1 MLEVRLLGPLEIV
14 VDDVPLPPG
23 PPKQQVV
30 LSMLALQPG
39 RPVGMPEMVDEL
51 WPSGPPASAVANLRG
66 YAANLRRLLDG
77 VAPARGLLVR
87 HGDGYEL
94 GLRPEDVD
102 VFGFTAEL
110 QEASVALASGDLAV
124 AERSL
129 GRAEGR
135 WRGRMLPGLPLGP
148 TLSAR
153 AEAMRELRLGMV
165 EQWAEVCLATGRS
178 GVAVMMLRDHLSAHP
193 LREGGH
199 GLLIRAL
206 YQEGDVPGAL
216 AAFGVARSA
225 LVEQLGIEPG
235 AELQRLHQAVL
246 NRDPVLDAAVAG
258 PRLRDRSTPRTGTE
272 SPSPRSA
279 VPDAAGAVPARWLP
293 RTPADF
299 TGRDG
304 LVDRLSTAIRRSDPN
319 SSAVLVIDGMAGIGK
334 TAVAVRL
341 AGRLAGSYPDG
352 QLFVDLGG
360 HGADGQV
367 SAAAALITLLRQL
380 GVPASRIPA
389 ELDHRIALWRSE
401 LACRRVVVVLD
412 NAGSS
417 EQVTPLLPSAP
428 GSLTLVTS
436 RRRLVVSS
444 SVPPLTLPLLDR
456 AEAVD
461 LLARLVGRERVD
473 AEPEAVA
480 AVVGRCGYLPL
491 AIRLAGARLAHRP
504 EWRVSDLAERLAGAR
519 PVLDELSAED
529 STVANAF
536 SLSYEPLPEP
546 ARRMFRLLG
555 LFPGE
560 HFGVG
565 VAAALADV
573 SLMRAETLMA
583 ELVDRHLVQEP
594 AAGRFRLHDLVRDYA
609 RELTAGRD
617 EPAERSAAVE
627 RLFDYYVH
635 ACLAASR
642 AMEPVQI
649 PARVSPG
656 GPLRPD
662 LLSALP
668 TDLEW
673 LETER
678 QNLRALVRL
687 AAEISPQW
695 TWRLAA
701 SAWRFYMMRGYYD
714 DILDT
719 YEYGLRA
726 ARQCG
731 DESGVATMCNY
742 RAYAYMRSGNLQ
754 LAVRDLKTAIEVR
767 ERTGDRAGAS
777 GSKTNLG
784 AVYWHLGRVE
794 DLLAL
799 HRDLLAD
806 RPSWGDYVLTILPNI
821 GLVQMFLGE
830 YQEALATH
838 RRHLYVARL
847 SGSPFN
853 LANALANIGAVRS
866 RLGQFGLAARFLRAS
881 AGLRDRTDN
890 RYGEAFALNE
900 LGSALRGLRRFD
912 DARQYHELALTA
924 AEQFGERQSEAA
936 ALNGIGLT
944 LAAQGRLDEAAG
956 FHHHALRVATRINHP
971 YEQGRALAGIAGL
984 LEREEHAE
992 ACRYWARTLAIFDR
1006 LRAPE
1011 RVEAER
1017 RLAALTSYAHPDSQR
1032 REPGVCVSG
1041 AVAG

>member
-1 MLEVRLLGPLEIV
+1 MLEVRLLGPLEIIA
-14 VDDVPLPPG
+14 DDVPLPPG

-30 LSMLALQPG
+30 LSMLASQPG
-39 RPVGMPEMVDEL
+39 RRVGMPEMVDEL

-77 VAPARGLLVR
+77 VAAGRGVLVR
-87 HGDGYEL
+87 RGDGYEL

-102 VFGFTAEL
+102 VFGFVAEL
-110 QEASVALASGDLAV
+110 REASVALAAGDLAA

-135 WRGRMLPGLPLGP
+135 WRGPMLAGLPLGP
-148 TLSAR
+148 ALSAR

-165 EQWAEVCLATGRS
+165 EQWAELCLATGRA
-178 GVAVMMLRDHLSAHP
+178 GAAVMMLRDHLSAHP

-246 NRDPVLDAAVAG
+246 NRDPVLDGAGSG
-258 PRLRDRSTPRTGTE
+258 PRPRDRSTPRDDTE
-272 SPSPRSA
+272 SPSPKSA
-279 VPDAAGAVPARWLP
+279 APESAGAVPTRWLP
-293 RTPADF
+293 RAPADF
-299 TGRDG
+299 TGRDE
-304 LVDRLSTAIRRSDPN
+304 LVDRLSTAIRRVDPG

-334 TAVAVRL
+334 TAVAVHL
-341 AGRLAGSYPDG
+341 AGRFARSYPDG

-360 HGADGQV
+360 HGTDGQV

-389 ELDHRIALWRSE
+389 EFDHRVALWRSE
-401 LACRRVVVVLD
+401 LACRRVVLVLD

-504 EWRVSDLAERLAGAR
+504 EWRVADLAERLAGAR

-536 SLSYEPLPEP
+536 GLSYEPLPEP

-617 EPAERSAAVE
+617 EPADLSAAFA

-642 AMEPVQI
+642 AMEPVPI
-649 PARVSPG
+649 PAKVSPG

-673 LETER
+673 LEAER
-678 QNLRALVRL
+678 QNLRALARL
-687 AAEISPQW
+687 GAERCPQW
-695 TWRLAA
+695 TWQFAA
-701 SAWRFYMMRGYYD
+701 STWRFYMMRGYYD
-714 DILDT
+714 DILHT
-719 YEYGLRA
+719 YEYGLWA

-731 DESGVATMCNY
+731 DESGVAAMCNY

-754 LAVRDLKTAIEVR
+754 LAVRDLETAIEVR
-767 ERTGDRAGAS
+767 EKIGDRAGAS
-777 GSKTNLG
+777 GSRANLG
-784 AVYWHLGRVE
+784 TVYWYLGRMD
-794 DLLAL
+794 DLIDL

-806 RPSWGDYVLTILPNI
+806 RTSWGEHVLTVLPNI
-821 GLVQMFLGE
+821 GLALMFLGR
-830 YQEALATH
+830 YQEALEIH
-838 RRHLYVARL
+838 RRHLHLARVV
-847 SGSPFN
+847 GSPFH
-853 LANALANIGAVRS
+853 LARALTDLGAVRS
-866 RLGQFGLAARFLRAS
+866 RLGQFELAVRFLRTS
-881 AGLRDRTDN
+881 MRLQDRTGN

-900 LGSALRGLRRFD
+900 LGTALRGLRRFD
-912 DARQYHELALTA
+912 EAREYHQRALAS
-924 AEQFGERQSEAA
+924 AEQIGERQGEAA

-944 LAAQGRLDEAAG
+944 LAAQGRHDEAVG
-956 FHHHALRVATRINHP
+956 FHHHALRVATRISHP

-984 LEREEHAE
+984 LERDDRAE
-992 ACRYWARTLAIFDR
+992 ACRYWKRAVAIFDR

-1017 RLAALTSYAHPDSQR
+1017 RLAALTSHADPDSHR
-1032 REPGVCVSG
+1032 RERGVCVSG
-1041 AVAG
+1041 AVPG